1 MTEAE
6 VRALVESVVAKI
18 AAQTGAAAV
27 GSSSQGG
34 SASGVPSGASE
45 GGSTRTASVRRVAL
59 GADHGGFELKEAL
72 KGMLGQS
79 GYNVIDCGA
88 HSKEAVDYPD
98 LAAAVGRKVASGEAE
113 RGVMIDGAGI
123 GSSIAANKIKG
134 VRAALCYNEKTILN
148 SRQHNDANV
157 LTLGAPFH
165 TVDEAGRLVKLWL
178 ETAFEGGRHQK
189 RIDKIIALD
198 GGCGCSKS

>member
-1 MTEAE
+1 MTESE
-6 VRALVESVVAKI
+6 VRAIVESVVAKL
-18 AAQTGAAAV
+18 AAQGGAV
-27 GSSSQGG
+27 SVSSPGGSSGPVASSSG
-34 SASGVPSGASE
+34 SSGTTPSAGV
-45 GGSTRTASVRRVAL
+45 SVKRVAL

-72 KGMLGQS
+72 KGILGQG

-88 HSKEAVDYPD
+88 HSKDAVDYPD

-198 GGCGCSKS
+198 GGCSCSK

>member
-6 VRALVESVVAKI
+6 VRAIVESVVAKI
-18 AAQTGAAAV
+18 ASQSGPAAPAADALGAQVSKA
-27 GSSSQGG
+27 GSSPQ
-34 SASGVPSGASE
+34 AVK
-45 GGSTRTASVRRVAL
+45 RVAL

-72 KGMLGQS
+72 KGILGQS

-88 HSKEAVDYPD
+88 HSKDAVDYPD

-198 GGCGCSKS
+198 GGCGCSK